1 MNALGNMQSGQNAL
15 ANTAM
20 GNQYGMFNTPLT
32 LAALTATSK
41 GR

>member
-1 MNALGNMQSGQNAL
+1 MQAGQNALGNQ
-15 ANTAM
+15 AM